1 MEELD
6 TDMETYLENLHRL
19 GNLTLAAKKDNSKMG
34 NLMWDYKNEV
44 LKETA
49 HLKLNLE
56 LMEIDKWDMDRIDA
70 RTKELIEK
78 ICVIYPYPEVSVTQ
92 KIDDSVV
99 DEMTAPDMCVEMAID
114 EQPINCIRKRRTF
127 KTEDNKKGYTLISSK
142 MYPQGDKEKYWFGYR
157 DKRFEDIATCDEQY
171 MILGCRSKTL
181 SVVRFPREFIEQNL
195 SMLNTS
201 VDSETGETS
210 HYHIVIFKNP
220 DGKMTMLLSKPVLR
234 EIDIS
239 QYVVGEV

>member
-1 MEELD
+1 
-6 TDMETYLENLHRL
+6 
-19 GNLTLAAKKDNSKMG
+19 
-34 NLMWDYKNEV
+34 
-44 LKETA
+44 
-49 HLKLNLE
+49 
-56 LMEIDKWDMDRIDA
+56 
-70 RTKELIEK
+70 
-78 ICVIYPYPEVSVTQ
+78 
-92 KIDDSVV
+92 
-99 DEMTAPDMCVEMAID
+99 
-114 EQPINCIRKRRTF
+114 
-127 KTEDNKKGYTLISSK
+127 

-239 QYVVGEV
+239 QYVVGEL